1 MLRLLGVKTL
11 FMYHFDDPHSR
22 HNINNILILVV
33 MDGAVKFP
41 FYRHPPIHPVSQKE
55 VLLLGCIIISTDVIE
70 LNTAIITII
79 MICLIILIIITM
91 TVVRRILA
99 VRSDYSDQL
108 ATQTLLRDS

>member
-1 MLRLLGVKTL
+1 MH
-11 FMYHFDDPHSR
+11 HFDDLHSQ
-22 HNINNILILVV
+22 HNINNILILVSMV
-33 MDGAVKFP
+33 ALSSFP
-41 FYRHPPIHPVSQKE
+41 STHHPPIHPVSQKE